1 MDGKLAGLLMEND
14 TENNNIGTEKINN
27 NVNKNKKNMGCLWTF
42 IILVLIGSIA
52 ALLDDGTT
60 STPQTTSDNTSYT
73 SENYQT
79 EGAYRP
85 VTGKY
90 SGFGG
95 MNVAFSNWGG
105 QSANCLENG
114 AGKSLVSQ
122 IEVMFQ
128 ERKKKKNQV
137 LYSISNYN
145 PTLKFEVN
153 NPRWAEVAEDFDRC
167 IADITFKNYK
177 PDTIAGYKGYGDSA
191 TPYTI
196 DEAQFGVTYYVSK
209 RGDKYKASIRA
220 VGCDPI
226 EGYYN

>member
-128 ERKKKKNQV
+128 ESSPQKNQV

-145 PTLKFEVN
+145 PTLKFLTAV
-153 NPRWAEVAEDFDRC
+153 VANLSQRLL
-167 IADITFKNYK
+167 YSL
-177 PDTIAGYKGYGDSA
+177 SA
-191 TPYTI
+191 
-196 DEAQFGVTYYVSK
+196 
-209 RGDKYKASIRA
+209 
-220 VGCDPI
+220 
-226 EGYYN
+226 

>member
-1 MDGKLAGLLMEND
+1 MEND
-14 TENNNIGTEKINN
+14 IENNIETEKNN
-27 NVNKNKKNMGCLWTF
+27 SNINKNKKNMGCLLTF
-42 IILVLIGSIA
+42 IVFVLIGSIA
-52 ALLDDGTT
+52 ALLDDGST
-60 STPQTTSDNTSYT
+60 STPPTTSNNTSYT
-73 SENYQT
+73 NQT
-79 EGAYRP
+79 EGAYQP
-85 VTGKY
+85 VKGKY
-90 SGFGG
+90 SGFGKV
-95 MNVAFSNWGG
+95 NTAFANLGG
-105 QSANCLENG
+105 QNADCLKTG
-114 AGKSLVSQ
+114 AGKSLVNQ

-128 ERKKKKNQV
+128 ESSPHKNQV

-145 PTLKFEVN
+145 PTLEFEVS

-177 PDTIAGYKGYGDSA
+177 PDTIAGYKGYGDDA

-209 RGDKYKASIRA
+209 RGDKYKANIRA

>member
-1 MDGKLAGLLMEND
+1 MEND
-14 TENNNIGTEKINN
+14 NIGTEKINN
-27 NVNKNKKNMGCLWTF
+27 SINKNKKNMGCLWTF
-42 IILVLIGSIA
+42 IIFVLIGSIA
-52 ALLDDGTT
+52 ALLDDDTT
-60 STPQTTSDNTSYT
+60 STPSTTSTNTSYT

-79 EGAYRP
+79 EGTYQP
-85 VTGKY
+85 VKGKY
-90 SGFGG
+90 SGFGKV
-95 MNVAFSNWGG
+95 NTAFANLGG
-105 QSANCLENG
+105 QNADCLKTG
-114 AGKSLVSQ
+114 AGKSLVNQ

-128 ERKKKKNQV
+128 ESSPQKNQV

-145 PTLKFEVN
+145 PTLEFEIS
-153 NPRWAEVAEDFDRC
+153 NPRWAEVVEDFDRC

-177 PDTIAGYKGYGDSA
+177 PDTIAGYKGYGDDA

-209 RGDKYKASIRA
+209 RGDKYKTSIRA